1 LAIDNVIEIMP
12 FQDIDET
19 ITPPSRPAPNRTQK
33 LLRRVFVEDWSL
45 KLLSLAIAIVLWL
58 LVTGQNQPVT
68 AHVNVQLNF
77 IRPQA
82 LEISNDPP
90 HTVDVMLTGSRNK
103 LDDLTSLDLVATV
116 DISDQRS
123 GERVLRL
130 ADKALITLP
139 QGIKVDGFQPSAIQI
154 RLEEIV
160 DRQVPIEAKLEGK
173 PDDGLEVYSAY
184 PDKASV
190 AVRGPESRVK
200 ALQKIPTESVWVPGH
215 KSTFTAPNVALDVPD
230 PKVDLLEPMVN
241 VVVEIGERRT
251 EKSFSGVTVT
261 TADGGKVEPAT
272 TSVTLLGG
280 ASSLETLKP
289 EQFRIVL
296 DREDLRPRLEL
307 PDSLKGKVSLKSI
320 QTSKFVPVK

>member
-1 LAIDNVIEIMP
+1 MP

-19 ITPPSRPAPNRTQK
+19 IIPEPRPAPHRARK
-33 LLRRVFVEDWSL
+33 LLRRIFVEDWSL

-116 DISDQRS
+116 DISDQRA

-130 ADKALITLP
+130 ADKAQITLP
-139 QGIKVDGFQPSAIQI
+139 QGIKVDGFQPSAIPI

-160 DRQVPIEAKLEGK
+160 DRQVAVEPKLEGK
-173 PDDGLEVYSAY
+173 PDEGYEVYSVY
-184 PDKASV
+184 PNKDRV
-190 AVRGPESRVK
+190 AVRGPASRVEG
-200 ALQKIPTESVWVPGH
+200 LQKVATESIWLAGH
-215 KSTFTAPNVALDVPD
+215 KESFTASNVALDVAD
-230 PKVDLLEPMVN
+230 PKIDLLEPMVN
-241 VVVEIGERRT
+241 VTIEIGERRI
-251 EKSFSGVTVT
+251 EKTFAGVDVVT
-261 TADGGKVEPAT
+261 SDGGKVQPAT

-280 ASSLETLKP
+280 ASLLETIKP
-289 EQFRIVL
+289 EQFRVVL
-296 DREDLRPRLEL
+296 DGEEPRLEL
-307 PDSLKGKVSLKSI
+307 PKMLQGRVTLKSVH
-320 QTSKFVPVK
+320 TSKFVPVK